1 MTEDKKGFSVKDR
14 RLFSEEK
21 PAGEAPDTEA
31 PDTGSRPIRR
41 TRPPTGQ
48 KGEPQAPPQKPPRAA
63 EQAAAQLPEVDFST
77 FIFSLNSATLVH
89 LGIIEDPASGQKAK
103 NLPLA
108 KQTIDIL
115 GLLERKTRGNLSSDE
130 EAMLRSILYDLRM
143 IYIREK
149 G

>member
-1 MTEDKKGFSVKDR
+1 MTDDKKGFSVKDR
-14 RLFSEEK
+14 RLFSEET
-21 PAGEAPDTEA
+21 PADEASESAPGET
-31 PDTGSRPIRR
+31 
-41 TRPPTGQ
+41 
-48 KGEPQAPPQKPPRAA
+48 PQAGADEAAPKKPPRP
-63 EQAAAQLPEVDFST
+63 EQEAAAQLPEVNFST

-89 LGIIEDPASGQKAK
+89 LGIIEDPASGQKTK

-115 GLLERKTRGNLSSDE
+115 GMLERKTRGNLSSDE

>member
-1 MTEDKKGFSVKDR
+1 MTDDKKGFSVKDR
-14 RLFSEEK
+14 RIFAEEK
-21 PAGEAPDTEA
+21 PADEASKSAPGESRQEGEAQA
-31 PDTGSRPIRR
+31 
-41 TRPPTGQ
+41 
-48 KGEPQAPPQKPPRAA
+48 APPKPPRP
-63 EQAAAQLPEVDFST
+63 EPEAAAPLPEVNFST

-89 LGIIEDPASGQKAK
+89 LGIIEDPASGQKTR

-115 GLLERKTRGNLSSDE
+115 GMLESKTRGNLSSDE

>member
-1 MTEDKKGFSVKDR
+1 MTDDKKGFSVKDHR
-14 RLFSEEK
+14 IFSEET
-21 PAGEAPDTEA
+21 PADEASKSASGETRQEGEAEA
-31 PDTGSRPIRR
+31 
-41 TRPPTGQ
+41 
-48 KGEPQAPPQKPPRAA
+48 APQKPPRP
-63 EQAAAQLPEVDFST
+63 EQEAGTQLPEVNFST

-89 LGIIEDPASGQKAK
+89 LGIIEDPATGQKAR

-115 GLLERKTRGNLSSDE
+115 GLLESKTRGNLSSDE

>member
-21 PAGEAPDTEA
+21 PAGEAPAFEA
-31 PDTGSRPIRR
+31 AE
-41 TRPPTGQ
+41 TGQ
-48 KGEPQAPPQKPPRAA
+48 KGEPEAPPQKPPRAS
-63 EQAAAQLPEVDFST
+63 EQAEAQLPEVNFST

-89 LGIIEDPASGQKAK
+89 LGIIEDPASGQKSK

-115 GLLERKTRGNLSSDE
+115 GMLELKTRGNLSSDE
-130 EAMLRSILYDLRM
+130 EAMLKSILYDLRM

>member
-1 MTEDKKGFSVKDR
+1 MTDDKKGFSVKDR
-14 RLFSEEK
+14 RLFSEET
-21 PAGEAPDTEA
+21 PADEASKSATDEPRQEGAAEEA
-31 PDTGSRPIRR
+31 
-41 TRPPTGQ
+41 
-48 KGEPQAPPQKPPRAA
+48 PQKPPRP
-63 EQAAAQLPEVDFST
+63 EQEAAAPLPEVDFAT

-115 GLLERKTRGNLSSDE
+115 GLLESKTRGNLSSDE

>member
-31 PDTGSRPIRR
+31 PEA
-41 TRPPTGQ
+41 GQ

-63 EQAAAQLPEVDFST
+63 EQTAAQLPEVDFST

>member
-31 PDTGSRPIRR
+31 PDTEAPEA
-41 TRPPTGQ
+41 GQ

>member
-1 MTEDKKGFSVKDR
+1 MTDDKKGFSVKDR
-14 RLFSEEK
+14 RLFSEET
-21 PAGEAPDTEA
+21 PADEASESAPGETPRAGADEAAPKT
-31 PDTGSRPIRR
+31 
-41 TRPPTGQ
+41 
-48 KGEPQAPPQKPPRAA
+48 PPRP
-63 EQAAAQLPEVDFST
+63 EEEAAAQLPEVNFST

-89 LGIIEDPASGQKAK
+89 LGIIEDPASGQKTK

-115 GLLERKTRGNLSSDE
+115 GMLERKTRGNLSSDE

>member
-1 MTEDKKGFSVKDR
+1 MTDDKKGFSVKDR
-14 RLFSEEK
+14 RLFSEET
-21 PAGEAPDTEA
+21 PADEASESAPGET
-31 PDTGSRPIRR
+31 
-41 TRPPTGQ
+41 
-48 KGEPQAPPQKPPRAA
+48 PQAGADEAAPKKPPQP
-63 EQAAAQLPEVDFST
+63 EQEAAAQLPEVNFST

-89 LGIIEDPASGQKAK
+89 LGIIEDPASGQKTK

-115 GLLERKTRGNLSSDE
+115 GMLERKTRGNLSSDE

>member
-1 MTEDKKGFSVKDR
+1 MR
-14 RLFSEEK
+14 
-21 PAGEAPDTEA
+21 
-31 PDTGSRPIRR
+31 
-41 TRPPTGQ
+41 
-48 KGEPQAPPQKPPRAA
+48 PPRARRA
-63 EQAAAQLPEVDFST
+63 RPARKGRPRRPPKSRRGPEQEAGTQLPEVNFST

-89 LGIIEDPASGQKAK
+89 LGIIEDPATGQKAR

-115 GLLERKTRGNLSSDE
+115 GLLESKTRGNLSSDE

>member
-1 MTEDKKGFSVKDR
+1 MTDDKKGFSVKDR
-14 RLFSEEK
+14 RLFSEET
-21 PAGEAPDTEA
+21 PADAASESTPDETPRAGAEEAA
-31 PDTGSRPIRR
+31 P
-41 TRPPTGQ
+41 
-48 KGEPQAPPQKPPRAA
+48 KKPPRP
-63 EQAAAQLPEVDFST
+63 EEEAAAQLPEVNFST

-89 LGIIEDPASGQKAK
+89 LGIIEDPASGQKTK

-115 GLLERKTRGNLSSDE
+115 GMLERKTRGNLSSDE

>member
-1 MTEDKKGFSVKDR
+1 MTDDKKGFSVKDR
-14 RLFSEEK
+14 RLFSEET
-21 PAGEAPDTEA
+21 PADEASESAPGET
-31 PDTGSRPIRR
+31 
-41 TRPPTGQ
+41 
-48 KGEPQAPPQKPPRAA
+48 PQAGADEAAPKKPPRP
-63 EQAAAQLPEVDFST
+63 EQEAAAQLPEVNFST

-89 LGIIEDPASGQKAK
+89 LGIIEDPASGQKTK
-103 NLPLA
+103 NLQLA

-115 GLLERKTRGNLSSDE
+115 GMLERKTRGNLSSDE

>member
-21 PAGEAPDTEA
+21 PAGEEFKTETA
-31 PDTGSRPIRR
+31 EA
-41 TRPPTGQ
+41 GQ
-48 KGEPQAPPQKPPRAA
+48 KDEPEAPPQKPPRTA
-63 EQAAAQLPEVDFST
+63 EQAETQLPEVNFST
-77 FIFSLNSATLVH
+77 FVFSLNSATLVH

>member
-31 PDTGSRPIRR
+31 PDTG
-41 TRPPTGQ
+41 Q
-48 KGEPQAPPQKPPRAA
+48 KGEPQAPPQKPPLAA
-63 EQAAAQLPEVDFST
+63 EQAAAQLPEVDFSS
-77 FIFSLNSATLVH
+77 FIFSLTSATLVH